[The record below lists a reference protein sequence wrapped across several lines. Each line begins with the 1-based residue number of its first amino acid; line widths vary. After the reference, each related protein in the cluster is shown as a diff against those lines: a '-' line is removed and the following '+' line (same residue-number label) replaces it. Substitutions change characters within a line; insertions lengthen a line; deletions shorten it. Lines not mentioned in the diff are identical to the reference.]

1 MPASSTNKRATLL
14 TGLAT
19 RSEDS
24 QQEAMMHPSTC
35 IRAQMNRALLS
46 SKSLLL
52 AYKDTKAQLKTSN
65 GHPPRTTFS
74 LLALLTPRLNFGIC
88 VQLSSSPL
96 CLGSPVIATS
106 MSSRGTVLSRL
117 DTFLLRV
124 MTKVNCAFG
133 TCVCYNNLQERKRQ
147 RLTQSRRSIGTQMP
161 SPQSNSSLVK
171 NPFWQSLLQI
181 TR

>member
-1 MPASSTNKRATLL
+1 MPASSISKRAMLL

-52 AYKDTKAQLKTSN
+52 AYKDTKAPLKTSN
-65 GHPPRTTFS
+65 GHPLRTTFS
-74 LLALLTPRLNFGIC
+74 LLAPQTRRLNFGIC

-106 MSSRGTVLSRL
+106 MSSRGTVLSKQ
-117 DTFLLRV
+117 DTCWLRV
-124 MTKVNCAFG
+124 MIKVNCAFG
-133 TCVCYNNLQERKRQ
+133 ICVCSNNSLERKRQ
-147 RLTQSRRSIGTQMP
+147 RLTQSHRSIGTQMP
-161 SPQSNSSLVK
+161 SLRSNSSLVK
-171 NPFWQSLLQI
+171 SPFWQ
-181 TR
+181 